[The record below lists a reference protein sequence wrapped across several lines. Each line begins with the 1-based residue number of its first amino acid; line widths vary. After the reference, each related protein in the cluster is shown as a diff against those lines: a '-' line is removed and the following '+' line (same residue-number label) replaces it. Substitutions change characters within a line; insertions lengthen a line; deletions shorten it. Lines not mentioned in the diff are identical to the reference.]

1 MFKRP
6 ILFLA
11 LATATFVLTNC
22 NRNSGGKNPPSSLD
36 MYELSFQ
43 HDGLNRSALVH
54 IPENYDSSF
63 ALPVVLNFHGYG
75 GNAAAH
81 AATTGM
87 TATSDSFQF
96 LLVYP
101 QGSLLGNDP
110 HWNNALPGPDN
121 KSDADDLG
129 FTSELLRL
137 LDSAFL
143 IDRERIYA
151 CSYSNGG
158 MMSYALGC
166 YLSNA
171 IAAVA
176 SISGCL
182 GDTTETCE
190 PQHPTATLN
199 IHGTNDNVIAY
210 N

>member
-81 AATTGM
+81 AQGR
-87 TATSDSFQF
+87 Q
-96 LLVYP
+96 LKYEKYRCGLVH
-101 QGSLLGNDP
+101 DV
-110 HWNNALPGPDN
+110 
-121 KSDADDLG
+121 
-129 FTSELLRL
+129 LR
-137 LDSAFL
+137 A
-143 IDRERIYA
+143 
-151 CSYSNGG
+151 
-158 MMSYALGC
+158 
-166 YLSNA
+166 
-171 IAAVA
+171 
-176 SISGCL
+176 
-182 GDTTETCE
+182 
-190 PQHPTATLN
+190 
-199 IHGTNDNVIAY
+199 
-210 N
+210 